1 MKKEFNFTL
10 TRNDW
15 DTLDDVFETA
25 IQFCLT
31 KAASCYNTN
40 DKDDA
45 KRFATLERKMR
56 NQFLGSFKEG

>member
-10 TRNDW
+10 TRDDW

-25 IQFCLT
+25 IQFCLYE
-31 KAASCYNTN
+31 YNTN